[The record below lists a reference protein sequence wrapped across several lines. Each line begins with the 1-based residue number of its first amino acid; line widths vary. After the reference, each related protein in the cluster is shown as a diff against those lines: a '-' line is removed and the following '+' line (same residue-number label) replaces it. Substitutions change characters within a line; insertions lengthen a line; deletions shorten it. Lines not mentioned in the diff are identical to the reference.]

1 MSRLIESRT
10 HRNPRLMLFQG
21 AIVALV
27 VVLATGLAY
36 RQLLKTGLYTERERL
51 QNLRR
56 VVSPGPRGN
65 IYDREGRL
73 LVSNRPRF
81 SVVLDLAELRAE
93 FRREY
98 QVIKRNYAALA
109 TEERP
114 NADQMERIARSTV
127 AQRYLDQINFILN
140 RTEKIRSADLNR
152 HINQTLLL
160 PYVLLDDLA
169 PEEYARLIERL
180 PVTSP
185 LQVYTSSTRHYP
197 YNSAAAHT
205 LGYVGVNTDPEV
217 EDFPGEDLLTFK
229 VKGNAGRTG
238 LEKLYD
244 TELQG
249 EAGGAIYRVDP
260 AGYKVDLPVEKRL
273 PIQGHNITTSLD
285 IDLQQAAEERM
296 KDGDGNDRT
305 GAAVAVDVRTGEV
318 LVLSSKP
325 DYDLNSFVP
334 HLTTE
339 EAEKIAEDGAWFNQA
354 LGGAYPPGSTF
365 KILTSI
371 AALRSGR
378 VSPDQPITD
387 CEGTVIIGGKKFVC
401 ENSLGKHGEI
411 HLAQAIAYSC
421 DIFFYEAGRL
431 ATVDGLAAEAR
442 RFHLDQRTGIELPGE
457 TGRMVIPDPAWKQ
470 KTQKEHWYPGD
481 LANMSIGQGYVLVT
495 PLEMACFVASVARDE
510 LYTKPTIIHHPD
522 APTQHAPP
530 IGLTPVQRATLLEGM
545 EGATTYGTA
554 KFFSTAN
561 MKIPGVRIA
570 AKTGTAQKRVLKD
583 GVVGTINC
591 AWLICFAPLEK
602 PEIAI
607 AVMIEGENLGE
618 NFGGGMYAVPVADA
632 ILKKYFAKKE
642 AAANAPKPIDLQTR

>member
-10 HRNPRLMLFQG
+10 HRNPRLMLFHG

-27 VVLATGLAY
+27 VVLASGLAY

-73 LVSNRPRF
+73 LVANRPRF
-81 SVVLDLAELRAE
+81 SVVLDLAGLRAE
-93 FRREY
+93 FRTEY
-98 QVIKRNYAALA
+98 KAIARNYASLPK
-109 TEERP
+109 EDRP

-127 AQRYLDQINFILN
+127 AQRYLDQVNFILN
-140 RTEKIRSADLNR
+140 RTEKIRSTELNR
-152 HINQTLLL
+152 HINQSLLL

-197 YNSAAAHT
+197 YNTAAAHT
-205 LGYVGVNTDPEV
+205 LGFIGVNSDPEV

-229 VKGNAGRTG
+229 MKGSTGRAG

-244 TELQG
+244 DQLQG

-273 PIQGHNITTSLD
+273 PVQGHNITTSLD
-285 IDLQQAAEERM
+285 IDLQQAAEEKM
-296 KDGDGNDRT
+296 KDSDGNDRT
-305 GAAVAVDVRTGEV
+305 GGAVALDVRTGEV

-334 HLTTE
+334 RLTTE
-339 EAEKIAEDGAWFNQA
+339 EAGKITEEGAWFNQA
-354 LGGAYPPGSTF
+354 IAGAYPPGSTF
-365 KILTSI
+365 KILTAI

-378 VSPDQPITD
+378 LQPDQPIAD
-387 CEGTVIIGGKKFVC
+387 CQGAVMVGNKRFVC
-401 ENSLGKHGEI
+401 ENGEGHHGE
-411 HLAQAIAYSC
+411 LKLPEAIARSC
-421 DIFFYEAGRL
+421 DIYFYEAGRL
-431 ATVDGLAAEAR
+431 ATVEGLAAEAK

-457 TGRMVIPDPAWKQ
+457 TGRMVIPDPVWKE
-470 KTQKEHWYPGD
+470 KTQKERWYPGD
-481 LANMSIGQGYVLVT
+481 TANMSIGQGYVLVT
-495 PLEMACFVASVARDE
+495 PLDMACFAASLARDE
-510 LYTKPTIIHHPD
+510 LYTKPTILHRPG
-522 APTQHAPP
+522 APAQHTPP
-530 IGLTPVQRATLLEGM
+530 IGLTTVQRAALLQGM
-545 EGATTYGTA
+545 EECTKYGTA
-554 KFFSTAN
+554 NFFSTSK

-570 AKTGTAQKRVLKD
+570 AKTGTAQKRVVKD
-583 GVVGTINC
+583 GQVGTINC
-591 AWLICFAPLEK
+591 AWLICFAPVEK

-607 AVMIEGENLGE
+607 AVMIEGGNLGE
-618 NFGGGMYAVPVADA
+618 TFGGGTYALPVAHA
-632 ILKKYFAKKE
+632 IMKKYFEKKS
-642 AAANAPKPIDLQTR
+642 AAANAPPPVNLSVK

>member
-10 HRNPRLMLFQG
+10 HRNPRLMLFHG

-27 VVLATGLAY
+27 VVLASGLAY

-73 LVSNRPRF
+73 LVANRPRF
-81 SVVLDLAELRAE
+81 SVVLDLAELRSE
-93 FRREY
+93 FRTEY
-98 QVIKRNYAALA
+98 KTISRNYASLPKD
-109 TEERP
+109 ERP

-127 AQRYLDQINFILN
+127 AQRYLDQVNFILKRN
-140 RTEKIRSADLNR
+140 EKIRSTELNR

-205 LGYVGVNTDPEV
+205 LGYVGINSDPEV

-229 VKGNAGRTG
+229 MKGNTGRTG

-244 TELQG
+244 LDLQG

-273 PIQGHNITTSLD
+273 PVQGHNITTSLD
-285 IDLQQAAEERM
+285 IDLQQVAEEKM
-296 KDGDGNDRT
+296 KDSDGNDRT
-305 GAAVAVDVRTGEV
+305 GAVVALDVRTGEV

-334 HLTTE
+334 HLTTQ

-354 LGGAYPPGSTF
+354 IAGAYPPGSTF
-365 KILTSI
+365 KILTAI

-378 VSPDQPITD
+378 VTPDQPITD
-387 CEGTVIIGGKKFVC
+387 CEGTVMIGNKRFVC
-401 ENSLGKHGEI
+401 ENGEGRHGEI
-411 HLAQAIAYSC
+411 HLAQAIAHSC

-431 ATVDGLAAEAR
+431 ATVDGLAAEAK
-442 RFHLDQRTGIELPGE
+442 RFHLDQRTGI
-457 TGRMVIPDPAWKQ
+457 PDPAWKE
-470 KTQKEHWYPGD
+470 KTQKERWYPGD

-495 PLEMACFVASVARDE
+495 PLDMACFAASVARDE
-510 LYTKPTIIHHPD
+510 LYTKPTILHRPD

-530 IGLTPVQRATLLEGM
+530 IGLTPAQRATLLEGM
-545 EGATTYGTA
+545 EGATIYGTA
-554 KFFSTAN
+554 KFFSTPN

-570 AKTGTAQKRVLKD
+570 AKTGTAQKRVVKD
-583 GVVGTINC
+583 GQLGTINC

-607 AVMIEGENLGE
+607 AVMVEGENLGE
-618 NFGGGMYAVPVADA
+618 TFGGGTYALPVADA
-632 ILKKYFAKKE
+632 ILKKYFEKKS
-642 AAANAPKPIDLQTR
+642 AAANTPKPVNLQTNR